1 MCFSATASFVSAMGL
16 APVGIVSLTLARR
29 LDPQPWQPLALIPLI
44 FATQQALEGVV
55 WLLLD
60 SPAPSRWL
68 PLVLLGYL
76 FFAYAFWPIW
86 FPWCAL
92 RLAAGHL
99 AAWQRRLFRTLWG
112 LGALLGAG
120 LWIPLLFNPDL
131 INPIVRLGSIDY
143 QLTPTLAPTGGHMG
157 FTLIYAL
164 VICLP
169 LLLHPYRR
177 LRLLGFALAVSFA
190 VAQLAFLYAFTSVWC
205 FFSALISI
213 LLLWIIRDAPPLPA
227 RP

>member
-1 MCFSATASFVSAMGL
+1 MCFSAPASFVSAVGL

-29 LDPQPWQPLALIPLI
+29 LDPQRWQPLALIPLL

-68 PLVLLGYL
+68 PLVLLAYL
-76 FFAYAFWPIW
+76 FFAYALWPIW

-164 VICLP
+164 IICLP

-177 LRLLGFALAVSFA
+177 LRLLGLALAVSFA

-205 FFSALISI
+205 FFSALMSI
-213 LLLWIIRDAPPLPA
+213 FLLWIIRDAPPLPA